1 MQVVVRLDRGQ
12 YCEAVV
18 ERVRHARRVVH
29 LDEVRDEAR
38 RYDYR
43 EHDLGELFAR
53 AVRLAVGHRLASP
66 ADYRLGAHCA
76 ERYAHRVGVERRVA
90 ARGYGAFVMLR
101 HRVAHSGP
109 EVFDGRVRDYLR
121 VDEDVVRWDFRE
133 RIFAEASVG
142 VIYDA
147 EARAGRAGRG
157 YRREGEEGPLRV
169 VREHLACVDGLA
181 AADGEDHVSVRRL
194 RAQHLDVLERGLA
207 AVPVDAGDFY
217 LRALYRLE
225 YLVLRRGERLFSA
238 DDDGLSAV
246 LPAYA
251 RYVVVGVR
259 AYRVSR
265 KHCPVHL
272 KFCSFRLFFVLL

>member
-1 MQVVVRLDRGQ
+1 MPIASEWSGVSL
-12 YCEAVV
+12 
-18 ERVRHARRVVH
+18 
-29 LDEVRDEAR
+29 
-38 RYDYR
+38 R
-43 EHDLGELFAR
+43 EDMGFTLL
-53 AVRLAVGHRLASP
+53 
-66 ADYRLGAHCA
+66 C
-76 ERYAHRVGVERRVA
+76 
-90 ARGYGAFVMLR
+90 

-121 VDEDVVRWDFRE
+121 VDEDVVRRDFRE

-181 AADGEDHVSVRRL
+181 AADGEDHVGVRSL
-194 RAQHLDVLERGLA
+194 RTQHLYVLKRRLA
-207 AVPVDAGDFY
+207 AVPMDAGDFY

-225 YLVLRRGERLFSA
+225 YLVLRRGERFFSA
-238 DDDGLSAV
+238 DDDGLSAI
-246 LPAYA
+246 LLAYA

-272 KFCSFRLFFVLL
+272 EFCSFRLFFVLL